1 MKVHDASQP
10 KATARFS
17 RLSLFYTGLFV
28 LKLASTPL
36 LAYLTEPLPWL
47 IPQRTVIAWDSFD
60 AFNEATFEYLHSLY
74 NSHTMDHNQVTH
86 FDSHTLTYV
95 ARRQLALPC
104 ESIPFESLNAHLIEF
119 PGIMFSGLGERTFC
133 EQVYYYGTVLMD
145 GCIWL
150 EPLPHDDGNDACRDV
165 DMAYRGAVVLES
177 AHWSWFKLIL
187 RPLLTLFILHVLWH
201 RYCRHYFPLL
211 HALQEIGVND
221 TFTRYV
227 VIVGGPTYLI
237 LSHPSVSIVM
247 AADIV
252 STPSYIAWSTL
263 RVCQFSDWSA
273 FCLGCLYSMRFVWE
287 GYLAMRLLSF
297 IAKAR
302 KWENKFA
309 PIDPGVPWLCRS
321 ALWRAHFESLWQY
334 VVDGDF
340 SFHVEFM
347 LAKGV
352 GNARHRRGDGH
363 DYMHAIDGFLSITH
377 VVRIATATNVSANAL
392 VWFQGPVARQWTNFT
407 DYFCSNPHL
416 QRIHAIASTVLSTS
430 RHPERPTRGPREH
443 HLTHLHGQRAFN
455 DVKNRFFFSLMRWH
469 VPEPP
474 DKIGGSLHGLLQS
487 HPEYRQMPL
496 LSCRAADCFVL
507 CYTRDGQ

>member
-1 MKVHDASQP
+1 
-10 KATARFS
+10 
-17 RLSLFYTGLFV
+17 
-28 LKLASTPL
+28 
-36 LAYLTEPLPWL
+36 
-47 IPQRTVIAWDSFD
+47 
-60 AFNEATFEYLHSLY
+60 
-74 NSHTMDHNQVTH
+74 
-86 FDSHTLTYV
+86 
-95 ARRQLALPC
+95 
-104 ESIPFESLNAHLIEF
+104 
-119 PGIMFSGLGERTFC
+119 
-133 EQVYYYGTVLMD
+133 
-145 GCIWL
+145 
-150 EPLPHDDGNDACRDV
+150 
-165 DMAYRGAVVLES
+165 MAYRGAVVLES

-377 VVRIATATNVSANAL
+377 VVRIATATNVSA
-392 VWFQGPVARQWTNFT
+392 
-407 DYFCSNPHL
+407 
-416 QRIHAIASTVLSTS
+416 
-430 RHPERPTRGPREH
+430 
-443 HLTHLHGQRAFN
+443 
-455 DVKNRFFFSLMRWH
+455 K
-469 VPEPP
+469 
-474 DKIGGSLHGLLQS
+474 
-487 HPEYRQMPL
+487 
-496 LSCRAADCFVL
+496 
-507 CYTRDGQ
+507 